1 MTEVPAKIAGGPSG
15 PSGGGSGVPSGPSD
29 DGSGAGD
36 GASTVG
42 AIVGAIIGA
51 LAFIAI
57 LVVVAIVGKKMND
70 KRKQREGTASFRVDD
85 AKSGTE
91 MTGVGNGRGDLK
103 SHPRAARLH
112 SMLDSGGGKTA
123 AAGALPTGWTEHTTE
138 TGETYFY
145 NAATLSTQWHRPE
158 GTGRGHKE
166 SVISLKTNPMDKEP
180 HGAEKMTVAQF
191 DYTAATADEL
201 SFKKGDVI
209 TILPDTAAAAGGD
222 SGWLRGQLPSG
233 TIGMFP
239 TNYADGQL
247 RRPQSMM
254 KLKEQQS
261 RRV

>member
-1 MTEVPAKIAGGPSG
+1 MTEVPAKITGGPSG

-36 GASTVG
+36 GASPVG

-51 LAFIAI
+51 LAFIVI
-57 LVVVAIVGKKMND
+57 LVVVVIVGKKMSK
-70 KRKQREGTASFRVDD
+70 KRKQREGTASFRVDG
-85 AKSGTE
+85 AKGATE
-91 MTGVGNGRGDLK
+91 MTGVDNGRGDLK

-112 SMLDSGGGKTA
+112 SMMDGGGGKNA
-123 AAGALPTGWTEHTTE
+123 ATGALPAGWTEHTTE

-158 GTGRGHKE
+158 ATGRGHKE
-166 SVISLKTNPMDKEP
+166 SIISLKKNPMGKGP
-180 HGAEKMTVAQF
+180 HGAEEMTVAQF

-201 SFKKGDVI
+201 SFKKGDII

-239 TNYADGQL
+239 TNYADGQQ
-247 RRPQSMM
+247 RRQQSMET
-254 KLKEQQS
+254 LKQQQS
-261 RRV
+261 HRF